1 LKDYKDYLRFDKEED
16 EFGLLRAGFV
26 TLDRKFDKTLDLFMI
41 SAFDQN
47 LYASQNL
54 INTIK
59 ENKITGVEIVDSLK
73 NLTFEK

>member
-47 LYASQNL
+47 LYASQKL
-54 INTIK
+54 
-59 ENKITGVEIVDSLK
+59 D
-73 NLTFEK
+73 